1 MNELKENT
9 LGPWGMYISCVH
21 TCHVDV
27 DTHTRHVTGLRVP
40 ASTYMYTCVPGSS

>member
-9 LGPWGMYISCVH
+9 LGRGGYISCVH

-27 DTHTRHVTGLRVP
+27 DIHTRHVTGLRVP
-40 ASTYMYTCVPGSS
+40 ASTYMYMCTR